1 MMRAVVYEQFGG
13 PMRVEE
19 LPDPSPSVDGV
30 VVRVAAS
37 GICRSD
43 WHGWMGH
50 EPDIRLPHV
59 PGHELAGE
67 VEAVGREVRRWRVG
81 DRVTV
86 PFAVG
91 CGRCPP
97 CGEGDLHICDRGY
110 QPGFT
115 GWGSFAERV
124 PLPHADL
131 NLVRL
136 PDELDFVSAA
146 SLGCR
151 LTTAHRAVLQQGRAA
166 AGEWVAIHGCG
177 GVGLGAV
184 MIAVAADV
192 RVVAVDVEDEALA
205 LAESLGADRL
215 INARETDSI
224 PLAIRELTN
233 GGAHLSLDAL
243 GSWTT
248 ARNSI
253 SCLRKRGRHV
263 QVGLLLGDQANPPI
277 PMHEVIAREL
287 EIAGSHGMPAGDF
300 PQLLDLI
307 RAHRVDPRRIVGRT
321 VSLEDS
327 IAELTGMAS
336 HKGAGIAVI
345 QRFSEPA

>member
-1 MMRAVVYEQFGG
+1 MRAVVYDRFGG
-13 PMRVEE
+13 PMRVES
-19 LPDPSPSVDGV
+19 LPDPTPPVDGV
-30 VVRVAAS
+30 VVRVGAS

-43 WHGWMGH
+43 WHGWIGH
-50 EPDIRLPHV
+50 EPDIQLPHV

-67 VEAVGREVRRWRVG
+67 VESVGGEVRRWRVG

-97 CGEGDLHICDRGY
+97 CQQGHLHICDRGY
-110 QPGFT
+110 QPGFS

-124 PLPHADL
+124 ALPHADL

-136 PDELDFVSAA
+136 PDELDFVSTV

-151 LTTAHRAVLQQGRAA
+151 LTTAYRALIQQGCLT
-166 AGEWVAIHGCG
+166 AGEWIAVHGCG

-184 MIAVAADV
+184 MIAAATEA
-192 RVVAVDVEDEALA
+192 RVIAVDVKEEALA
-205 LAESLGADRL
+205 MAESVGAVKL
-215 INARETDSI
+215 LNARETDCV
-224 PLAIRELTN
+224 PRAIREITG

-243 GSWTT
+243 GSEQT
-248 ARNSI
+248 ARNSV

-263 QVGLLLGDQANPPI
+263 QVGLLLGDQENPRL

-287 EIAGSHGMPAGDF
+287 EIVGSHGMPAGDF
-300 PQLLDLI
+300 QQLLELI
-307 RAHRVDPRRIVGRT
+307 LNGRVEPARIVRRT
-321 VSLEDS
+321 VNLEES
-327 IAELTGMAS
+327 IAELTNMTSRAS
-336 HKGAGIAVI
+336 AGITVI
-345 QRFSEPA
+345 NRFSKPV

>member
-1 MMRAVVYEQFGG
+1 MRAVMYEQFGG
-13 PMRVEE
+13 PMRVTIV
-19 LPDPSPSVDGV
+19 PDPSPPPDGV
-30 VVRVAAS
+30 VVRVEAS

-67 VEAVGREVRRWRVG
+67 VEAVGKEVRRWQVG

-97 CGEGDLHICDRGY
+97 CREGDLHICDRGY

-124 PLPHADL
+124 ALPHADL

-136 PDELDFVSAA
+136 PEDLDFVSAA

-151 LTTAHRAVLQQGRAA
+151 LTTAYRAVLQQGRAA
-166 AGEWVAIHGCG
+166 AGEWVAVHGCG

-184 MIAVAADV
+184 MIAVATNA
-192 RVVAVDVEDEALA
+192 RVIAVDIKQEALA
-205 LAESLGADRL
+205 LAESLGAVKLLNGQELADVP
-215 INARETDSI
+215 A
-224 PLAIRELTN
+224 AIRELTG

-243 GSWTT
+243 GSRTT
-248 ARNSI
+248 ARNSV

-263 QVGLLLGDQANPPI
+263 QVGLLLGDQKDPPL

-287 EIAGSHGMPAGDF
+287 EIVGSHGMAAAAF
-300 PQLLDLI
+300 PQLLDLV
-307 RAHRVDPRRIVGRT
+307 RGGQVDPGRLVGRT
-321 VSLEDS
+321 VDLEES
-327 IAELTGMAS
+327 IAELTSMPS
-336 HKGAGIAVI
+336 QKGAGIAVI
-345 QRFSEPA
+345 QKSSESA

>member
-1 MMRAVVYEQFGG
+1 MRAVVYEQFGG
-13 PMRVEE
+13 PMQVTT

-43 WHGWMGH
+43 WHGWKGH

-67 VEAVGREVRRWRVG
+67 VEAVGREVRRWQVG

-91 CGRCPP
+91 CGHCPS
-97 CGEGDLHICDRGY
+97 CREGDLHICDRGY

-124 PLPHADL
+124 ALPHADL

-136 PDELDFVSAA
+136 PHELDFVSAA

-151 LTTAHRAVLQQGRAA
+151 LTTAYRAVRHQGRAA

-184 MIAVAADV
+184 MIAVAAQA
-192 RVVAVDVEDEALA
+192 RVVAVDVKREALA
-205 LAESLGADRL
+205 LAESLGAAQL
-215 INARETDSI
+215 INAQETDNV
-224 PLAIRELTN
+224 PLAIRELTG
-233 GGAHLSLDAL
+233 GGAHLSLDAF
-243 GSWTT
+243 GSGPT

-253 SCLRKRGRHV
+253 TCLRKRGRHV
-263 QVGLLLGDQANPPI
+263 QVGLLLGDQRNPPM

-307 RAHRVDPRRIVGRT
+307 LTGQIDPRRLVGRT
-321 VSLEDS
+321 VSLEEAIS
-327 IAELTGMAS
+327 ELTGMAS
-336 HKGAGIAVI
+336 QHGAGIAVI
-345 QRFSEPA
+345 DRFASPI